1 MRKSIMALSATLI
14 PILTMFV
21 IVAFNVKLQGTPLW
35 VGYVWIA
42 GCIYWVATLVA
53 LIVLVIRHKGVI
65 ARGVGIGVAIGFFL
79 LIIATGLQ
87 M

>member
-1 MRKSIMALSATLI
+1 MRKSIMALSATLS
-14 PILTMFV
+14 PILAMFV

>member
-1 MRKSIMALSATLI
+1 MRKTIMALSATLI
-14 PILTMFV
+14 PILVMFF

-42 GCIYWVATLVA
+42 GCVYWAVTLVA
-53 LIVLVIRHKGVI
+53 LIVLVIMRKGVI
-65 ARGVGIGVAIGFFL
+65 AKGVGIGVAIGFFL
-79 LIIATGLQ
+79 LVIATGLQ

>member
-1 MRKSIMALSATLI
+1 
-14 PILTMFV
+14 
-21 IVAFNVKLQGTPLW
+21 VKLQGTPLW
-35 VGYVWIA
+35 VGYVWIG

-53 LIVLVIRHKGVI
+53 LIVLAIRHRGVI

-79 LIIATGLQ
+79 LVIATGLQ